1 VGRGRLALGLPP
13 LVRGRGLLELRFNG
27 VLGSS
32 ALRSTYGAKGLLRNG
47 WHVRPDL
54 HRVDRRAAFGQR
66 VTREQLPHIPIVDPP
81 LRERRAETTLAPPVH
96 GGEALRWGGEGTRPA
111 VRTASVRSK
120 RASARRLMHSSWRSR
135 RKVRRFSVAWVLAH
149 RVSLKA
155 RRLCMFQ
162 TFRGLV
168 LRGRRRPGAGL
179 GNRQHSV
186 ISSTTSATSTLVHT
200 TSSAPTASAS
210 PAIGP
215 RGTAAARV

>member
-1 VGRGRLALGLPP
+1 MIHKT
-13 LVRGRGLLELRFNG
+13 LLIPATELRDNG

-47 WHVRPDL
+47 WCVRPDL

-66 VTREQLPHIPIVDPP
+66 VTRAQLPHILIVDPP
-81 LRERRAETTLAPPVH
+81 LRQRRVEAAPAPPVH

-111 VRTASVRSK
+111 ARTASVSSK
-120 RASARRLMHSSWRSR
+120 RASARRLMHASWRSR

-168 LRGRRRPGAGL
+168 LRGRRRPVAVL

-186 ISSTTSATSTLVHT
+186 ISSTTSAPSTLVHT

-215 RGTAAARV
+215 RGTAATRV